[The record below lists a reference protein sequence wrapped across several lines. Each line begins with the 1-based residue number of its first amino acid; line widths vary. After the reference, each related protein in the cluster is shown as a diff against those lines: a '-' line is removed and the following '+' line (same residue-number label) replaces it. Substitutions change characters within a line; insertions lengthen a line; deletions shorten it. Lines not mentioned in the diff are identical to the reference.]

1 MLRNSFEFTLKQEER
16 SMKNQKNNKETSV
29 FVEKEW
35 YKKKIIEMSQQ
46 IDDVKFLK
54 RIYISLRDYIYE
66 K

>member
-1 MLRNSFEFTLKQEER
+1 
-16 SMKNQKNNKETSV
+16 MKNQKNIKETSV

>member
-1 MLRNSFEFTLKQEER
+1 MN
-16 SMKNQKNNKETSV
+16 NQKSNKETSV

-35 YKKKIIEMSQQ
+35 YKNKIIEMSQQ